1 MKRPTLLITL
11 IFFSLLSFSQTMSPD
26 RARLEII
33 NTEYSSTYEG
43 CISNVTI
50 EYEIRANAEYAISYI
65 NQYGSDIR
73 IDLTASEST
82 IGFHQREIT
91 VSSDI
96 YELYIASLGG
106 SATGTNFSSRS
117 LDIDKCKTTGEI
129 IKDEYYTDYSVMIN
143 NIDPSKQY
151 KLYEYQDNGSLT
163 DTGIDFNDNGIIE
176 FPHYGLIDPTRVL
189 ELREEPGYVISSR
202 LSGNNEV
209 YDRILSNLDVRSNNS
224 FYTGVFLGFHNQT
237 YDENECIVSG
247 DILVYLQASLYEP
260 DDTSYNINIID
271 NECRESTLRNCGTQ
285 SLGAPTY
292 SSFYD
297 AYIFTL
303 ENIPIDEDNTTI
315 AFMKR
320 RKNRDSDCC
329 FNGDGDPYAIALQR
343 IIVRNCP
350 NDPDNDDIPNASD
363 NCPDTYN
370 PNQEDGDSDGIGD
383 VCDNCENIS
392 NSDQSDDDND
402 NVGDVCDNCPD
413 ESNSNQLDTDN
424 DGLGDACD
432 DDDDNDGILDINDL
446 CPLIPSSNQDDDND
460 GIGNECDDI
469 DNDALPNLK
478 PSGLSVE
485 VDGTTYDAYSS
496 NNFTPKLKN
505 GEQHEF
511 TIKIENDDDGLAGT
525 SRYELL
531 VSTSNQY
538 PNASVPYYT
547 LRSDNIGNINPNSEE
562 SETFTVSVFGNSIA
576 GMSLQANTTY
586 YIHFE
591 VDILDDIVESNETT
605 NDNWDVIPFELDS
618 NSGGR
623 FYLNLGSNT
632 LEINT
637 DDFDNSPNGYINLKI
652 YSLNGFIGPEENSS
666 NNNTLII
673 NQQITENQTID
684 ISYLSIGT
692 YAIHINDVYLSK
704 FNKKK

>member
-1 MKRPTLLITL
+1 
-11 IFFSLLSFSQTMSPD
+11 MSPD